1 MKKYF
6 YFVIFTIGTFFY
18 WSQAIWLDR
27 LYQKYYLVMNSTV
40 PEFEYQVALILSFI
54 AGILVIKNFW
64 QRRYGKKMEITL
76 IATMGVFILCSV
88 IFTSSL
94 LIYPIVGGIVWG
106 LRGIFGKV
114 RPKVENAEDKIVKR
128 RKKK

>member
-6 YFVIFTIGTFFY
+6 YYVVFVVGCFIY

-27 LYQKYYLVMNSTV
+27 LYDRFYLVMNSTV
-40 PEFEYQVALILSFI
+40 PDFEYQVALIISFI

-76 IATMGVFILCSV
+76 IATMCVFILCSI
-88 IFTSSL
+88 IFTPSL

-114 RPKVENAEDKIVKR
+114 RPKVENAEDKIVKK

>member
-6 YFVIFTIGTFFY
+6 YYVVFVVGCFIY

-27 LYQKYYLVMNSTV
+27 LYDRFYLVINTTV
-40 PEFEYQVALILSFI
+40 PDFEYQVALIVSFI

-76 IATMGVFILCSV
+76 IATMCVFILCSI
-88 IFTSSL
+88 IFTPSL

>member
-6 YFVIFTIGTFFY
+6 YYVVFVVGCFIY

-27 LYQKYYLVMNSTV
+27 LYDRFYLVMNSTV
-40 PEFEYQVALILSFI
+40 PEFEYQVALIISFI

-76 IATMGVFILCSV
+76 IATMCVFILCSI
-88 IFTSSL
+88 IFTPSL

-114 RPKVENAEDKIVKR
+114 RPKVENAEDKIVKK

>member
-6 YFVIFTIGTFFY
+6 YYFIFIIGAFIY

-27 LYQKYYLVMNSTV
+27 LYDRFYLVMNSTV
-40 PEFEYQVALILSFI
+40 PEFEYQVALIISFI

-64 QRRYGKKMEITL
+64 QRRYGRKMEITL
-76 IATMGVFILCSV
+76 LVTMGVFILCSI
-88 IFTSSL
+88 IFTPSL

-106 LRGIFGKV
+106 LRKIFGKV
-114 RPKVENAEDKIVKR
+114 RPKVENAEDKMVKR

>member
-18 WSQAIWLDR
+18 WSQAIWLER

-40 PEFEYQVALILSFI
+40 PSFEYQVALIISFI
-54 AGILVIKNFW
+54 AGGLVIKNFW
-64 QRRYGKKMEITL
+64 QRKYGKIMEITL
-76 IATMGVFILCSV
+76 IATMCVFILCSI
-88 IFTSSL
+88 IFTPSL

-114 RPKVENAEDKIVKR
+114 RPKVENAEDKIVKK

>member
-6 YFVIFTIGTFFY
+6 YYVVFVVGCFIY

-27 LYQKYYLVMNSTV
+27 LYDRFYLVMNTTV
-40 PEFEYQVALILSFI
+40 PDFEYQVALIVSFI

-76 IATMGVFILCSV
+76 IATMCVFILCSI
-88 IFTSSL
+88 IFTPSL

>member
-6 YFVIFTIGTFFY
+6 YYVVFVVGCFIY

-27 LYQKYYLVMNSTV
+27 LYDRFYLVMNTTV
-40 PEFEYQVALILSFI
+40 PDFEYQVALIVSFI

-76 IATMGVFILCSV
+76 IATMCVFILCSI
-88 IFTSSL
+88 IFTPSL
-94 LIYPIVGGIVWG
+94 LIYPIVGGVVWG

-114 RPKVENAEDKIVKR
+114 RPKVENAEDKIVKK